1 MITLE
6 KIFMS
11 WTSKVQKKYQNTQ
24 YIYKVHNKE
33 KLLEKI
39 RCTGRFD
46 GIILFW
52 HFLPLN
58 FTSIKK
64 RYYYK
69 SYIVSLHV
77 ILYRRTNASWY
88 KKQGSLALIYPVS
101 DELIMSSFTT
111 KVWSPSPLSRTSLH
125 VSLGLMLIVSSYVF
139 LSQWGQ
145 LLSLR

>member
-1 MITLE
+1 
-6 KIFMS
+6 MS

-69 SYIVSLHV
+69 SYIVYCTEEPMQV
-77 ILYRRTNASWY
+77 DTRN
-88 KKQGSLALIYPVS
+88 
-101 DELIMSSFTT
+101 
-111 KVWSPSPLSRTSLH
+111 KVVLP
-125 VSLGLMLIVSSYVF
+125 
-139 LSQWGQ
+139 
-145 LLSLR
+145 